1 MNRPP
6 IEVADIV
13 RACGAGFIQRSRR
26 WLHWS
31 HVKVLNAIARC
42 RTAALGGHR
51 DQCPQCGHQAISYN
65 SCRNRH
71 CPKCQTAARN
81 QWVAKR
87 QSEVLPVGY
96 FHVVFTLPHELS
108 ALALQNKKEI
118 YRLLLQASADTLLEV
133 AANPKHLGAAI
144 GFLSILHTW
153 GQNLLHHPH
162 VHCVVP
168 GGGIS
173 PDQTQWIH
181 SRPNFLVPVPVL
193 KIVFRAKVRDG
204 LKRLFRAGKLV
215 FAGQLAALS
224 NWNAFLAFLEPLRH
238 KEWVVYAKAPFR
250 GPDHLLH
257 YLARYTHRVA
267 ISNHRLIA
275 FDGGSVT
282 FRWKDYAHGNKK
294 RKMTVSADEF
304 LRRFLLHTL
313 PRGFVRIR
321 FFGFLAGPRRAKML
335 QLARQLLAVQHD
347 PDVPL
352 PMSGLRHPDDRSR
365 ATLGTHGPPR
375 RRCPP
380 GCVSRYLLAATGTR
394 RPRNGLRLVRDTCV
408 RTQTT
413 ARPRLSSSLTGGL
426 SHQTHTE

>member
-6 IEVADIV
+6 VEVADIV
-13 RACGAGFIQRSRR
+13 RTHGARFLENHGR

-31 HVKVLNAIARC
+31 HVKALNAIARC

-51 DQCPQCGHQAISYN
+51 DQCPQCGHEEAFSYN

-81 QWVAKR
+81 RWVAER
-87 QSEVLPVGY
+87 QAEVLPVGY

-108 ALALQNKKEI
+108 ALALQNKKQI
-118 YRLLLQASADTLLEV
+118 YRLLFRASAETLLEV
-133 AANPKHLGAAI
+133 AANPDRLGAEI

-168 GGGIS
+168 AGGIS
-173 PDQTQWIH
+173 PDQTRWIH
-181 SRPNFLVPVPVL
+181 TRPNFLLPVPVL
-193 KIVFRAKVRDG
+193 KEVFRGKFLDG
-204 LKRLFRAGKLV
+204 IMRLFRAGKLV
-215 FAGQLAALS
+215 LAGKLAPLS
-224 NWNAFLAFLEPLRH
+224 DEKVFRAFLQPLHR

-250 GPDHLLH
+250 GPDHLLQ
-257 YLARYTHRVA
+257 YLTRYTHRVA
-267 ISNHRLIA
+267 ISNHRLVA
-275 FDGGSVT
+275 FDRDSVT

-321 FFGFLAGPRRAKML
+321 SFGFLAGPRRAAML
-335 QLARQLLAVQHD
+335 RLARQLLPEAGIERC
-347 PDVPL
+347 VPAAL
-352 PMSGLRHPDDRSR
+352 PAR
-365 ATLGTHGPPR
+365 
-375 RRCPP
+375 
-380 GCVSRYLLAATGTR
+380 VSRQCPVCAT
-394 RPRNGLRLVRDTCV
+394 PMIVV
-408 RTQTT
+408 E
-413 ARPRLSSSLTGGL
+413 RLSAAMLRRAGLHRDGLNDSS
-426 SHQTHTE
+426 

>member
-6 IEVADIV
+6 VEVADIV
-13 RACGAGFIQRSRR
+13 RARMAGFLEKSRS

-31 HVKVLNAIARC
+31 HVKVLHAIARC

-51 DQCPQCGHQAISYN
+51 DQCSQCGHQAISYN

-71 CPKCQTAARN
+71 CPKCQTAARDR
-81 QWVAKR
+81 WIAKR
-87 QSEVLPVGY
+87 QTEILPVGY

-133 AANPKHLGAAI
+133 AANRKHLGATV

-173 PDQTQWIH
+173 PDQTRWIH
-181 SRPNFLVPVPVL
+181 SRANFLVPVPVL

-204 LKRLFRAGKLV
+204 LKRLFRTGKLV
-215 FAGQLAALS
+215 FAGQLAHLSEWKAFAAL
-224 NWNAFLAFLEPLRH
+224 LDRLCK
-238 KEWVVYAKAPFR
+238 KEWVVYAKPPFR
-250 GPDHLLH
+250 GPDHLFH

-275 FDGGSVT
+275 FDGESVT
-282 FRWKDYAHGNKK
+282 FRWKDYAHGNQK
-294 RKMTVSADEF
+294 RQMTVSADEF

-321 FFGFLAGPRRAKML
+321 FFGFMAGPRRSRML
-335 QLARQLLAVQHD
+335 QLARQLLQARPAATLSTSPPPPSSSRCPLCAAPMVVVERLSASAIRRALIDH
-347 PDVPL
+347 PDVFN
-352 PMSGLRHPDDRSR
+352 D
-365 ATLGTHGPPR
+365 
-375 RRCPP
+375 
-380 GCVSRYLLAATGTR
+380 
-394 RPRNGLRLVRDTCV
+394 
-408 RTQTT
+408 
-413 ARPRLSSSLTGGL
+413 SS
-426 SHQTHTE
+426 

>member
-6 IEVADIV
+6 VEVADII
-13 RACGAGFIQRSRR
+13 RAWGDRFFESNGR

-31 HVKVLNAIARC
+31 HVKALNAIKRC

-81 QWVAKR
+81 RWVAER
-87 QSEVLPVGY
+87 QAEVLPVGY
-96 FHVVFTLPHELS
+96 FHVVFTLPHELC
-108 ALALQNKKEI
+108 ALALRNKKEL
-118 YRLLLQASADTLLEV
+118 YRLLFRASAETLLEV
-133 AANPKHLGAAI
+133 AANPKHLGAGL

-153 GQNLLHHPH
+153 GQRLLLHPH

-168 GGGIS
+168 AGGIS
-173 PDQTQWIH
+173 PDQTRWIP

-193 KIVFRAKVRDG
+193 KKVFRGKFLDG
-204 LKRLFRAGKLV
+204 LTRLFRARKLA
-215 FAGQLAALS
+215 FTGSLAALS
-224 NWNAFLAFLEPLRH
+224 SREAFFDFLKPLYD

-250 GPDHLLH
+250 GPDHLLQ

-267 ISNHRLIA
+267 ISNHRLVS
-275 FDGGSVT
+275 FDGDSVT

-321 FFGFLAGPRRAKML
+321 SFGFLAGPRRAKL
-335 QLARQLLAVQHD
+335 LELARQLLPETGLEHNAAPFPARASFPCPVCAT
-347 PDVPL
+347 
-352 PMSGLRHPDDRSR
+352 PMIF
-365 ATLGTHGPPR
+365 
-375 RRCPP
+375 
-380 GCVSRYLLAATGTR
+380 VE
-394 RPRNGLRLVRDTCV
+394 
-408 RTQTT
+408 
-413 ARPRLSSSLTGGL
+413 RLSAAMLRAGLHRDGIYDSS
-426 SHQTHTE
+426 

>member
-1 MNRPP
+1 MNQPP
-6 IEVADIV
+6 LEVADIV

-26 WLHWS
+26 WLNWP

-42 RTAALGGHR
+42 RTAVLGGHR
-51 DQCPQCGHQAISYN
+51 DQCPKCGHQAISYN

-71 CPKCQTAARN
+71 CPKCQTAARDR
-81 QWVAKR
+81 WVAKR

-133 AANPKHLGAAI
+133 AANPQHLGAAI
-144 GFLSILHTW
+144 GFLSILHSW

-173 PDQTQWIH
+173 PDQTRWIH

-193 KIVFRAKVRDG
+193 KLVFRAKVRDG

-215 FAGQLAALS
+215 FAGQLVPLS
-224 NWNAFLAFLEPLRH
+224 NWKSFLNFLEPLCK

-250 GPDHLLH
+250 GPDHLLQ

-275 FDGGSVT
+275 FDGASVT

-294 RKMTVSADEF
+294 RKMTISAHEF

-321 FFGFLAGPRRAKML
+321 FFGFLAGPRRSKTL
-335 QLARQLLAVQHD
+335 QLARQLLEAEHEHGIPAPVLTLASFQC
-347 PDVPL
+347 PVCATPMIVVERL
-352 PMSGLRHPDDRSR
+352 P
-365 ATLGTHGPPR
+365 
-375 RRCPP
+375 
-380 GCVSRYLLAATGTR
+380 AAKVCR
-394 RPRNGLRLVRDTCV
+394 
-408 RTQTT
+408 
-413 ARPRLSSSLTGGL
+413 LTGAHRDAFYD
-426 SHQTHTE
+426 SS